1 MHALTVRV
9 GQANSASVDDVPEPD
24 VASGSMLV
32 RSLAI
37 GVCGTDREI
46 AAGLYGSA
54 PEGREQLILGHE
66 SLGQV
71 IDAPGDSGFSPGD
84 WVVGIVRRPDPV
96 PCASCAAGEW
106 DMCRNGLYTER
117 GIKARDGFGS
127 ELFRVE
133 PEFAVRIDARLGLAG
148 VLTEPASVLAKAWE
162 HIDRIGRRTSVWEP
176 RTVLVTGAGPVGLL
190 AALFGVQRGLEV
202 HVFDRVTEGPKPALV
217 RNLGAH
223 YHGGSLAGLELRPDI
238 VVECTGASA
247 VVFDVVG
254 RTGPGG
260 VVCLTGISS
269 RGRTIEI
276 DLGLVNRTLVLEND
290 AVFGSVNANRSHYQ
304 AAATALGAADR
315 DWLTR
320 LITRRVPL
328 RHWSDAFAQSPD
340 DVKVVI
346 DFTS

>member
-1 MHALTVRV
+1 MQALTVRV
-9 GQANSASVDDVPEPD
+9 GQANSASMDDVPEPG
-24 VASGSMLV
+24 VAGGSMLV
-32 RSLAI
+32 RTLAI

-46 AAGLYGSA
+46 AAGLYGTA
-54 PEGREQLILGHE
+54 PEGRERLILGHE

-84 WVVGIVRRPDPV
+84 LVVGIVRRPDPV

-127 ELFRVE
+127 ELFRIE
-133 PEFAVRIDARLGLAG
+133 PEFAVRIDARLGLSG
-148 VLTEPASVLAKAWE
+148 VLIEPASVLAKAWE
-162 HIDRIGRRTSVWEP
+162 HIERIGRRTTVWEP

-202 HVFDRVTEGPKPALV
+202 HVFDRLTEGTKPALV
-217 RNLGAH
+217 RDLGAH
-223 YHGGSLAGLELRPDI
+223 YHGGTLAGLELKPDI
-238 VVECTGASA
+238 VVECTGASSI
-247 VVFDVVG
+247 VFDVVG
-254 RTGPGG
+254 RTAAAG
-260 VVCLTGISS
+260 VVCLTGISP
-269 RGRTIEI
+269 RGRAIEI

-290 AVFGSVNANRSHYQ
+290 AVFGSVNANRRHYE
-304 AAATALGAADR
+304 AAATALGVADG
-315 DWLTR
+315 DWLMR
-320 LITRRVPL
+320 LITRRVPSQ
-328 RHWSDAFAQSPD
+328 RWSEALAQSPD